1 MKKNVKKRLTN
12 SFPQPF
18 IVTMAV
24 YLLDGGRQPVDIE
37 DVAMKC
43 HELAPGRF
51 SWRKYPEQINLDYVR
66 RELSRAK
73 TREFNSLIKGSMT
86 DGWTLTPA
94 GLEWATKNQKAVA
107 AVDLRKAQT
116 TSRTKSGESA
126 RMDRERSRIKSTA
139 AWKRW
144 IDNDTGISISEA
156 REVFRIDSY
165 ATGRMQDLKVNRLE
179 LLFGG
184 DSEILEFLSAV
195 CAVLNQ
201 EGDSK

>member
-1 MKKNVKKRLTN
+1 MKKNVKKDLTIDL
-12 SFPQPF
+12 PQPF

-24 YLLDGGRQPVDIE
+24 YLLDGGRQPADIE

-73 TREFNSLIKGSMT
+73 NAEFGALIKGSMT

-94 GLEWATKNQKAVA
+94 GLEWASKNREAVEA
-107 AVDLRKAQT
+107 IDLHKT
-116 TSRTKSGESA
+116 HSVSRTKSGDDA
-126 RMDRERSRIKSTA
+126 KRDRERARINSTI

-144 IDNDTGISISEA
+144 ESGNADVSVA
-156 REVFRIDSY
+156 QAQEVFRIDSY
-165 ATGRMQDLKVNRLE
+165 ATGRMRDLKINRLE
-179 LLFGG
+179 LLFDG
-184 DSEILEFLSAV
+184 DEKVSEFLSAV
-195 CAVLNQ
+195 CTVLDKDGEN
-201 EGDSK
+201 

>member
-1 MKKNVKKRLTN
+1 MNKNVKKHLTIDL
-12 SFPQPF
+12 PQPY

-24 YLLDGGRQPVDIE
+24 FLLDGGRRPIDIE

-73 TREFNSLIKGSMT
+73 NPEFNSLIKGSMT

-94 GLEWATKNQKAVA
+94 GLEWARKNQKAVEGI
-107 AVDLRKAQT
+107 DLQKT
-116 TSRTKSGESA
+116 HPSSRTKSGSDA
-126 RMDRERSRIKSTA
+126 RMVRERSRITSTQ
-139 AWKRW
+139 AWKCW
-144 IDNDTGISISEA
+144 ISGDSDISISSA

-165 ATGRMQDLKVNRLE
+165 ARGRMQDLKINRLE
-179 LLFGG
+179 LMFGN
-184 DSEILEFLSAV
+184 DVEISKFLVAV
-195 CAVLNQ
+195 CAALDADG
-201 EGDSK
+201 EGK

>member
-1 MKKNVKKRLTN
+1 MKRNVKKHLTTVL
-12 SFPQPF
+12 PQPF

-24 YLLDGGRQPVDIE
+24 YLLDGGRRPVDIE

-73 TREFNSLIKGSMT
+73 TREFDSLITGSMT
-86 DGWTLTPA
+86 EGWTLTPS
-94 GLEWATKNQKAVA
+94 GLDWASKNQAAVE
-107 AVDLRKAQT
+107 AVDLHKAQA
-116 TSRTKSGESA
+116 TSRTKSGDDA
-126 RMDRERSRIKSTA
+126 RMDRERSRIRSSE

-144 IDNDTGISISEA
+144 TDGDADISIFEA

-165 ATGRMQDLKVNRLE
+165 ATGRMRDLKINRLE
-179 LLFGG
+179 LMF
-184 DSEILEFLSAV
+184 DSDMETREFLSAV
-195 CAVLNQ
+195 RSVLDLDG
-201 EGDSK
+201 ERK